1 MILFL
6 GRYLIGVLE
15 CHQLTPPNKFFLFLA
30 KYLPPIYHHHHYLH
44 CTISLIMKKNSE
56 PTSSKSHL
64 TRNEKWK
71 LWVGWHGS
79 FYWLLCLCVL
89 YFVFCAVSKTI
100 QCSQVSPISILKNEN
115 YELCILAGFFITTEK
130 KKVPVVCLAGV
141 SVFGSGGKLAIFFCG
156 GKFSLRPEK

>member
-15 CHQLTPPNKFFLFLA
+15 CHQLTPPNKIVLFLA
-30 KYLPPIYHHHHYLH
+30 KHLPPIYHHHHYLH

-56 PTSSKSHL
+56 LTSSNSHL

-79 FYWLLCLCVL
+79 SCWLLCLCVL
-89 YFVFCAVSKTI
+89 CFVFCAVSKTI
-100 QCSQVSPISILKNEN
+100 RCSQVSPISISKNEN
-115 YELCILAGFFITTEK
+115 YDDKFDNEKELWTYI
-130 KKVPVVCLAGV
+130 
-141 SVFGSGGKLAIFFCG
+141 
-156 GKFSLRPEK
+156 